1 MDLHRRVPPEKWCI
15 TRAEFQAFVRDVR
28 RLWRQ
33 GRIPDSAADQTT
45 LRETDGPNLYQ
56 VNEHYV
62 KPLTLAAGG
71 MSYALMKHPEGLL
84 CQVFI
89 SHAWAEG
96 LFELGDL
103 VRRAWPRLQGLRNM
117 YCCLLANPQN
127 LDIGQLLSG
136 PPKQSPFAKAM
147 RSASHVLVI
156 PNATVSIYTRLWC
169 VYEAYLGTCWHKT
182 CLMPTQPRQ
191 VVQRSVVACTIIF
204 PIGLGLLL
212 GSLWLAFVSS
222 HYALSYS
229 LATMLMF
236 VNVTGTSLCFLL
248 SLLLKLT
255 VFQFVKTWRVWMK
268 MMIVRTLHILLLP
281 LCTAVACA
289 WYSMKT
295 RSFSTAWQHFLH
307 YFIPLAL
314 VLFNLLRIT
323 QLNQQRLEGLE
334 LTRQASH
341 LHVQTLDE
349 ASCTNPIDEQRIRED
364 IQGHEAEVD
373 ITIRVLMK
381 AGAYNDALRNAF
393 EAGFDISGVGNTDLL
408 AKIGTATM
416 LWILAIVDSAGFADN
431 YFACNIGNVSWLYLS
446 IATTVVTTITLPVLI
461 WRLHL
466 RGHHHGA
473 FAVKVWMNSASLA
486 LGIPLLVQI
495 EEHLLNAMHFMAEG
509 DAVHHAS
516 HQQEH
521 WCPPWYGWFMVAWF
535 RPIVSVLAAIA
546 AVGGALLR
554 YGPYSHR
561 LTCTCSETTETSDS
575 ETSAN
580 DGPAV
585 ERQTTQQI

>member
-1 MDLHRRVPPEKWCI
+1 MDLH
-15 TRAEFQAFVRDVR
+15 
-28 RLWRQ
+28 
-33 GRIPDSAADQTT
+33 RIPDSAAEQSS
-45 LRETDGPNLYQ
+45 LRESDGPNLYQ

-89 SHAWAEG
+89 SHAWAEC

-136 PPKQSPFAKAM
+136 PPKQSPFAKA
-147 RSASHVLVI
+147 
-156 PNATVSIYTRLWC
+156 TVSIYTRLWC

-191 VVQRSVVACTIIF
+191 VVQRSVIAYTVIF
-204 PIGLGLLL
+204 PVGLGLLL
-212 GSLWLAFVSS
+212 GSLWLAFFSS
-222 HYALSYS
+222 PYS

-236 VNVTGTSLCFLL
+236 ANVTGTALCFLL

-255 VFQFVKTWRVWMK
+255 VCQFVKRWRLWIK

-334 LTRQASH
+334 LSRQASH
-341 LHVQTLDE
+341 LHIQTLDE
-349 ASCTNPIDEQRIRED
+349 ASCTNPIDEQRIRQD

-381 AGAYNDALRNAF
+381 AGAYN
-393 EAGFDISGVGNTDLL
+393 
-408 AKIGTATM
+408 
-416 LWILAIVDSAGFADN
+416 
-431 YFACNIGNVSWLYLS
+431 
-446 IATTVVTTITLPVLI
+446 
-461 WRLHL
+461 
-466 RGHHHGA
+466 
-473 FAVKVWMNSASLA
+473 VKVWMNSASLA
-486 LGIPLLVQI
+486 LGLPLLVQI
-495 EEHLLNAMHFMAEG
+495 EEHLLHAMHFMEEE
-509 DAVHHAS
+509 DAAAQAS
-516 HQQEH
+516 HHQEH
-521 WCPPWYGWFMVAWF
+521 WCPRWYGWFMVACF
-535 RPIVSVLAAIA
+535 RPIVSVLAVVA
-546 AVGGALLR
+546 AV
-554 YGPYSHR
+554 
-561 LTCTCSETTETSDS
+561 
-575 ETSAN
+575 
-580 DGPAV
+580 
-585 ERQTTQQI
+585 